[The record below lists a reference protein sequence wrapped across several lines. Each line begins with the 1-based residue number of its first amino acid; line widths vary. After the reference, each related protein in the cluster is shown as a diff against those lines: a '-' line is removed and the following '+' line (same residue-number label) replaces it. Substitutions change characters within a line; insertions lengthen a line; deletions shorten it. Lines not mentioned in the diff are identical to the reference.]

1 MITSGGLPDEGFGFV
16 APGERGIG
24 GRRKCGMNAKDLAK
38 IGIPAGPC
46 AEAARQILQ
55 DAHAA
60 KRSMAAVLDD
70 LGRIAASP
78 TTFLDDA
85 IRGKR
90 AGKEQES
97 DYSSGPASSARW
109 PRIAGDICA
118 WSVLDEGSRA
128 VEGFRTI
135 AARISR
141 PGRMRS
147 AHKPATMRS
156 ERRRLGERFL
166 SAVESDTTG

>member
-1 MITSGGLPDEGFGFV
+1 MKT
-16 APGERGIG
+16 R
-24 GRRKCGMNAKDLAK
+24 DLAK

-46 AEAARQILQ
+46 AEAAKQILQ
-55 DAHAA
+55 DAHTA

-109 PRIAGDICA
+109 PRWLAA
-118 WSVLDEGSRA
+118 TSRQSERNSRLGSRCKIRC
-128 VEGFRTI
+128 GCKDFLRR
-135 AARISR
+135 ARF
-141 PGRMRS
+141 
-147 AHKPATMRS
+147 PAKS
-156 ERRRLGERFL
+156 YW
-166 SAVESDTTG
+166 